1 VIFLKKLVMFLKNV
15 AHVMTSTLLAKN
27 ADGFAQ
33 KSENPSHGSVRMA
46 SSPLYQQGLKNRSNP
61 VHGSA
66 GIVQVHTIYLNL
78 ELT

>member
-15 AHVMTSTLLAKN
+15 AHVMTSTLLAKD

-46 SSPLYQQGLKNRSNP
+46 SSPFYQQGLKN
-61 VHGSA
+61 
-66 GIVQVHTIYLNL
+66 
-78 ELT
+78 